1 MFNIGD
7 KVVYPMQGAGIIESI
22 QEKEMLG
29 EKQQYYIIK
38 ILISKMEIMIPFNR
52 IQSSNLRP
60 INDEATL
67 ESTLQF
73 FSNEATDS
81 QEIIPAK
88 QRYQINMDKIKSG
101 SLKQGAEVIR
111 DLTRMNSIKT
121 LNSSEKQM
129 LMNAKRFLIS
139 EMILIKGFTEEQAD
153 DLLNACFN

>member
-29 EKQQYYIIK
+29 EKEQYYIIK

-52 IQSSNLRP
+52 IQNSNLRS

-73 FSNEATDS
+73 FSNEVSDS

-88 QRYQINMDKIKSG
+88 QRYQMNMDKIKSG

-111 DLTRMNSIKT
+111 DLTRMNNIKA

-129 LMNAKRFLIS
+129 LMSAKRFFIS
-139 EMILIKGFTEEQAD
+139 EMILIKGITEEQAD
-153 DLLNACFN
+153 HLLNACFS

>member
-52 IQSSNLRP
+52 IQSSNLRH

-88 QRYQINMDKIKSG
+88 QRYQMNMDKIKSG

-111 DLTRMNSIKT
+111 DLTRMNSVKT

>member
-29 EKQQYYIIK
+29 EKQKYYIIK

-88 QRYQINMDKIKSG
+88 QRYQMNMDKIKSG

-111 DLTRMNSIKT
+111 DLTRMNNIKT

>member
-29 EKQQYYIIK
+29 EKQKYYIIK

-52 IQSSNLRP
+52 IQNSNLRP

-88 QRYQINMDKIKSG
+88 QRYQMNMDKIKSG

-111 DLTRMNSIKT
+111 DLTRMNNIKT

>member
-29 EKQQYYIIK
+29 EKEQYYIIK

-52 IQSSNLRP
+52 IQNSNLRP

-73 FSNEATDS
+73 FSNEASDS

-88 QRYQINMDKIKSG
+88 QRYQMNMDKIKSG

-111 DLTRMNSIKT
+111 DLTRMNNIKT

-129 LMNAKRFLIS
+129 LMSAKRFLIS
-139 EMILIKGFTEEQAD
+139 EMILIKGITEEQAD
-153 DLLNACFN
+153 HLLNACFS